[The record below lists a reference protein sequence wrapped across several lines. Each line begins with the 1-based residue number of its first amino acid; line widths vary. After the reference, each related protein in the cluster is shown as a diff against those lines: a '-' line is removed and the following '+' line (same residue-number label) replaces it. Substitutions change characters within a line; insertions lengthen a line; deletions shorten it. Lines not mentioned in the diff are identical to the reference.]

1 MRCIAARLATTLFA
15 FVALTA
21 LAEPVAVPGTKVSLE
36 PPQGFTL
43 AKQFPGFVREDV
55 TASIVVTEMPAP
67 VAEIKDAMTR
77 ENLAKKDMVLLE
89 STPIQHAGKDA
100 LFVKVSQKANGMDFL
115 KWMLITGEDNA
126 TTMIVGTCP
135 KQVADELSEPI
146 QQAVLSASINTAL
159 VKDVFEGLLFRIAPS
174 EKLKIAGRMSNV
186 LLLTET
192 GETRA
197 TAVEAPIY
205 VIGNSVSQSPIEDL
219 PAFAQSR
226 AAKTAQIKDVRNF
239 KGQAITLDGMAGYE
253 LLADATDGKS
263 DAPMRLYQVI
273 VPDGG
278 NYFIAQGLVG
288 AARAEEM
295 LSEFKRVTE
304 SFKRQ

>member
-1 MRCIAARLATTLFA
+1 MLRFATRLAASLLPFIT
-15 FVALTA
+15 LTA
-21 LAEPVAVPGTKVSLE
+21 LAESITVPGTKVSLE

-43 AKQFPGFVREDV
+43 SKQFTGFMREDV

-67 VAEIKDAMTR
+67 VAEIKDAMTK

-89 STPIQHAGKDA
+89 STPIQHGGKEA
-100 LFVKVSQKANGMDFL
+100 LLVKASQRLNGMDFL

-126 TTMIVGTCP
+126 TTMVVGTCP
-135 KQVADELSEPI
+135 KQVAEELSAPI

-159 VKDVFEGLLFRIAPS
+159 AKDVFEGLLFRIEPS
-174 EKLKIAGRMSNV
+174 EKLKIAGRMGSV

-197 TAVEAPIY
+197 AAVEAPLL
-205 VIGNSVSQSPIEDL
+205 VIGNSVSQSTIDDL
-219 PAFAQSR
+219 PAFAQAR
-226 AAKTAQIKDVRNF
+226 AAKTAQVKDMRNF
-239 KGQAITLDGMAGYE
+239 EGRPITLDGMAAYE

-263 DAPMRLYQVI
+263 DLPMRLYQVI
-273 VPDGG
+273 APNGDH
-278 NYFIAQGLVG
+278 YFIAQGLVG
-288 AARAEEM
+288 ASRGEEM
-295 LSEFKRVTE
+295 LPEFKRVTE